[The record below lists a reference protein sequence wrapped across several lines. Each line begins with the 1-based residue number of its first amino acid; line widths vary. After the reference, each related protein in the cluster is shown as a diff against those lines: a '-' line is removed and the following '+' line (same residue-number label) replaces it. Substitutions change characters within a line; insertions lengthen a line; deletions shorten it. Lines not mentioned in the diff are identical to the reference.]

1 MQVLKFDAYMKE
13 DVPEIPAEGYR
24 IRVFT
29 VCYFLVDDSMRIS
42 ENKQVASVSCC
53 TPASEC
59 LASASACVCSTQ
71 HQRDAGAGNIG
82 MKHVP
87 YTHRECH
94 PTRKTAGLRRELF

>member
-42 ENKQVASVSCC
+42 ENKQVARVLCC
-53 TPASEC
+53 TARLCPN
-59 LASASACVCSTQ
+59 V
-71 HQRDAGAGNIG
+71 
-82 MKHVP
+82 
-87 YTHRECH
+87 
-94 PTRKTAGLRRELF
+94 